1 MLATAADS
9 STPPHLQLV
18 DAQLQLAATEVE
30 RLEVEVGLAD
40 ARAALELERSR
51 TSREVGLGH
60 DSEEAREG
68 RRTSLEQ
75 VRAELEVLRAEQ
87 QPPPPPPEP
96 IAASGGGTGTG
107 AKTEVNAGPVQEEE
121 RLEREL
127 CAAQHELQLLQDP
140 QGARQWRRE
149 QLREVKAA
157 LEQLRADGSGSGAAD
172 DTIGADGADAGGAG
186 GAGAAR
192 ALAEVRRERREGLM
206 ETAQARVV
214 ALACEVELSDTQ
226 VDLAMLR
233 SEVSMG
239 APATAAAERA
249 DPPTTPHTSVVGPGE
264 DAELVG
270 IATEAA
276 AARDVDG
283 DDAGPDDGGG
293 GVMLGGVAT
302 TTSGGVNHET
312 RAKVVEAAEQIRQMT
327 DRLPDLLQQVGQ
339 PSLSLPPM
347 A

>member
-1 MLATAADS
+1 
-9 STPPHLQLV
+9 
-18 DAQLQLAATEVE
+18 
-30 RLEVEVGLAD
+30 
-40 ARAALELERSR
+40 
-51 TSREVGLGH
+51 
-60 DSEEAREG
+60 
-68 RRTSLEQ
+68 
-75 VRAELEVLRAEQ
+75 
-87 QPPPPPPEP
+87 
-96 IAASGGGTGTG
+96 
-107 AKTEVNAGPVQEEE
+107 
-121 RLEREL
+121 
-127 CAAQHELQLLQDP
+127 
-140 QGARQWRRE
+140 
-149 QLREVKAA
+149 
-157 LEQLRADGSGSGAAD
+157 
-172 DTIGADGADAGGAG
+172 
-186 GAGAAR
+186 
-192 ALAEVRRERREGLM
+192 
-206 ETAQARVV
+206 
-214 ALACEVELSDTQ
+214 
-226 VDLAMLR
+226 
-233 SEVSMG
+233 MG

-312 RAKVVEAAEQIRQMT
+312 RAKVVEATEQIRQMT